1 MILYFNWQI
10 FFSIKQEGQD
20 GTIFT
25 LLQLGADVNTKD
37 VKGRTGLSFHT
48 FFFTIQ
54 VLPENYTSDMYLLS

>member
-10 FFSIKQEGQD
+10 FFSLQQEGQD

-48 FFFTIQ
+48 FFQ
-54 VLPENYTSDMYLLS
+54 VLNENYTSDVNLC